1 MTIKKDSS
9 GKWLVDL
16 RPSGRNGKRYR
27 KQFTTKA
34 EALAYEKHLL
44 ATHHNKEWLGLPE
57 DRRKL
62 SEIIDLW
69 WKKSGQFKR
78 SAQNYRKKV
87 LLVCDEL
94 GDPSANKITANLISD
109 WQLARLEKGH
119 TNNTIRRLL
128 SCLSNVFT
136 VLIESGDYVGEHP
149 LKKVKKPSENK
160 TFMSF
165 LTTSQIDILLD
176 AVKHDDEVK
185 KAVDIC
191 LSTGSRWRETI
202 MLNAN
207 NLTPYKIQ
215 FTETKT
221 GRPRAVP
228 ISKELYEEIYPTH
241 GRALFSGDPVQR
253 LYKIMNQLELDI
265 PKGQKAHIL
274 RHTFASHF
282 MINGGNILQLQKIL
296 GHSSITQTMTYAH
309 LSPEHL
315 IDAIKLNPLTMR
327 R

>member
-1 MTIKKDSS
+1 MTVKKDDS

-16 RPSGRNGKRYR
+16 RPSGRSGKRFR
-27 KQFTTKA
+27 KQFVTKA
-34 EALAYEKHLL
+34 EALAYEKHIL
-44 ATHHNKEWLGLPE
+44 ATTHNKEWLGLPE
-57 DRRKL
+57 DRRHL
-62 SEIIDLW
+62 SELIELW

-78 SAQNYRKKV
+78 TAENYKKKV
-87 LLVCDEL
+87 ILVCGEL
-94 GDPSANKITANLISD
+94 GDPKANKITPNLISE
-109 WQLARLEKGH
+109 WQLNRLEKGH
-119 TNNTIRRLL
+119 KNNTVRRLI

-136 VLIESGDYVGEHP
+136 VLIETGDYTGVHP
-149 LKKVKKPSENK
+149 LKNIKKPIENK

-165 LTTSQIDILLD
+165 LTTNQIDILLD
-176 AVKHDDEVK
+176 AVKHDNELK

-207 NLTPYKIQ
+207 NLTPHKIQ

-228 ISKELYEEIYPTH
+228 ISKELYDSIYPNN
-241 GRALFSGDPVQR
+241 GRSLFLGDPVQR
-253 LYKIMNQLELDI
+253 LYKIMNKLALDI

-296 GHSSITQTMTYAH
+296 GHSNITQTMTYAH

-315 IDAIKLNPLTMR
+315 VDAIKLNPLINR
-327 R
+327 Q